1 MDTVLDQLLM
11 NMRRIMR
18 ASDLHSNFIKR
29 TSGLTSPQLLLLKA
43 IDRSTG
49 ATIGELSE
57 QICLSQ
63 ATATTI
69 LDRLEKAGFARR
81 VRSEV
86 DKRKVH
92 VQLTVAGHGVLA
104 EAPPPLQP
112 QFIDQ
117 FSKLQEYDQTAL
129 LSSLQRIADLMEQD
143 PQDDNLDAPDQDQA
157 A

>member
-1 MDTVLDQLLM
+1 METVLDQMLIS
-11 NMRRIMR
+11 MRRIMR

-43 IDRSTG
+43 IKRSQG
-49 ATIGELSE
+49 ASIGELSE
-57 QICLSQ
+57 AICLSQ

-81 VRSEV
+81 VRSDV

-92 VQLTVAGHGVLA
+92 VELTESGEAILA
-104 EAPPPLQP
+104 VAPPALQK

-117 FSKLQEYDQTAL
+117 FSELKEYDQTAL
-129 LSSLQRIADLMEQD
+129 LSSLQRIADLMEQENSED
-143 PQDDNLDAPDQDQA
+143 EPRRVA
-157 A
+157 

>member
-1 MDTVLDQLLM
+1 METVLDQMLLS
-11 NMRRIMR
+11 MRRIMR

-43 IDRSTG
+43 IKRSQD
-49 ATIGELSE
+49 ASIGELSE
-57 QICLSQ
+57 AICLSQ

-81 VRSEV
+81 VRSEI

-92 VQLTVAGHGVLA
+92 VELTDAGEAIL
-104 EAPPPLQP
+104 EDAPPALQT
-112 QFIDQ
+112 QFIEQ
-117 FSKLQEYDQTAL
+117 FCELKEYDQTAL

-143 PQDDNLDAPDQDQA
+143 DNQA
-157 A
+157 DTRQVA

>member
-1 MDTVLDQLLM
+1 METVLDQMLISV
-11 NMRRIMR
+11 RRIMR
-18 ASDLHSNFIKR
+18 AADLHSNFIKR

-43 IDRSTG
+43 IKKSEN
-49 ATIGELSE
+49 ASIGQLSE
-57 QICLSQ
+57 AICLSQ

-69 LDRLEKAGFARR
+69 LDRLERAGFARR

-92 VQLTVAGHGVLA
+92 VELTETGKAIL
-104 EAPPPLQP
+104 EDAPPPLQP

-117 FSKLQEYDQTAL
+117 FSELKEYDQTAL
-129 LSSLQRIADLMEQD
+129 LSSLQRIADLM
-143 PQDDNLDAPDQDQA
+143 DAEESDSEANKA

>member
-1 MDTVLDQLLM
+1 METVLDQMLISV
-11 NMRRIMR
+11 RRIMR
-18 ASDLHSNFIKR
+18 AADLHSNFIKR

-43 IDRSTG
+43 IKNSEN
-49 ATIGELSE
+49 ASIGQLSDA
-57 QICLSQ
+57 ICLSQ

-69 LDRLEKAGFARR
+69 LDRLERAGFARR

-92 VQLTVAGHGVLA
+92 VELTETGQAIL
-104 EAPPPLQP
+104 EDAPPPLQP

-117 FSKLQEYDQTAL
+117 FSELKEYDQTAL
-129 LSSLQRIADLMEQD
+129 LSSLQRIADLM
-143 PQDDNLDAPDQDQA
+143 DQEEANSEANKA

>member
-1 MDTVLDQLLM
+1 METVLDQMLLS
-11 NMRRIMR
+11 MRRIMR

-43 IDRSTG
+43 IQRSEG
-49 ATIGELSE
+49 ASIGELSE
-57 QICLSQ
+57 AICLSQ

-69 LDRLEKAGFARR
+69 LDRLERAGFARR
-81 VRSEV
+81 VRSEI

-92 VQLTVAGHGVLA
+92 VELTESGEAIL
-104 EAPPPLQP
+104 EDAPPALQP

-117 FSKLQEYDQTAL
+117 FTELKEYDQTAL

-143 PQDDNLDAPDQDQA
+143 ENQIEAKQVA
-157 A
+157 

>member
-1 MDTVLDQLLM
+1 MDTVLDQMLLS
-11 NMRRIMR
+11 MRRIMR

-43 IDRSTG
+43 INRSEG

-92 VQLTVAGHGVLA
+92 VELTETGINIL
-104 EAPPPLQP
+104 EDAPPPLQR

-117 FSKLQEYDQTAL
+117 FSELKEYDQTAL
-129 LSSLQRIADLMEQD
+129 LSSLQRIADLMDNEDGKAD
-143 PQDDNLDAPDQDQA
+143 PDDHNRA

>member
-1 MDTVLDQLLM
+1 MDTVLDQMLIS
-11 NMRRIMR
+11 MRRIMR
-18 ASDLHSNFIKR
+18 AADLHSNFIKR

-43 IDRSTG
+43 IQKSKDAS
-49 ATIGELSE
+49 IGELSE
-57 QICLSQ
+57 AICLSQ

-69 LDRLEKAGFARR
+69 LDRLEKAGYARR
-81 VRSEV
+81 VRSEI

-92 VQLTVAGHGVLA
+92 VELTDSGKEILDD
-104 EAPPPLQP
+104 APPPLQP

-117 FSKLQEYDQTAL
+117 FSELKEYDRTAL

-143 PQDDNLDAPDQDQA
+143 EDSDQDQA

>member
-1 MDTVLDQLLM
+1 METVLDQMLISV
-11 NMRRIMR
+11 RRIMR
-18 ASDLHSNFIKR
+18 AADLHSNFIKR

-43 IDRSTG
+43 IKKSEN
-49 ATIGELSE
+49 ASIGQLSE
-57 QICLSQ
+57 AICLSQ

-69 LDRLEKAGFARR
+69 LDRLERAGFARR

-92 VQLTVAGHGVLA
+92 VELTETGKAIL
-104 EAPPPLQP
+104 EDAPPPLQP

-117 FSKLQEYDQTAL
+117 FSELKEYDQTAL
-129 LSSLQRIADLMEQD
+129 LSSLQRIADLM
-143 PQDDNLDAPDQDQA
+143 DQEESDSEANKA

>member
-1 MDTVLDQLLM
+1 METVLDQMLISV
-11 NMRRIMR
+11 RRIMR
-18 ASDLHSNFIKR
+18 AADLHSNFIKR

-43 IDRSTG
+43 IKKSEN
-49 ATIGELSE
+49 ASIGQLSE
-57 QICLSQ
+57 AICLSQ

-69 LDRLEKAGFARR
+69 LDRLERAGFARR

-92 VQLTVAGHGVLA
+92 VELTETGKAIL
-104 EAPPPLQP
+104 EDAPPPLQP

-117 FSKLQEYDQTAL
+117 FSELKEYDQTAL
-129 LSSLQRIADLMEQD
+129 LSSLQRIADLM
-143 PQDDNLDAPDQDQA
+143 DQEEADSEADKA

>member
-1 MDTVLDQLLM
+1 METVLDQMLFS
-11 NMRRIMR
+11 MRRIMR

-43 IDRSTG
+43 IKRSHG
-49 ATIGELSE
+49 ASIGELSE
-57 QICLSQ
+57 AICLSQ

-92 VQLTVAGHGVLA
+92 VELTESGEAIL
-104 EAPPPLQP
+104 EDAPPALQK

-117 FSKLQEYDQTAL
+117 FSELKEYDQTAL
-129 LSSLQRIADLMEQD
+129 LSSLQRIADLMEQEENEAKEAR
-143 PQDDNLDAPDQDQA
+143 QVA
-157 A
+157 

>member
-1 MDTVLDQLLM
+1 MDNVLDQMLM
-11 NMRRIMR
+11 SMRRIMR
-18 ASDLHSNFIKR
+18 ASDLHSSFIKR

-43 IDRSTG
+43 IDRSG
-49 ATIGELSE
+49 EATIGELSE

-92 VQLTVAGHGVLA
+92 VELTESGREIL
-104 EAPPPLQP
+104 EDAPPPLQP
-112 QFIDQ
+112 QFINQ
-117 FSKLQEYDQTAL
+117 FSELKEYDQTAL
-129 LSSLQRIADLMEQD
+129 LSSLQRIADLMESE
-143 PQDDNLDAPDQDQA
+143 DQDRDRA

>member
-1 MDTVLDQLLM
+1 MDTVLDQMLM
-11 NMRRIMR
+11 SMRRIMR

-43 IDRSTG
+43 IDRCG
-49 ATIGELSE
+49 DATIGELSE

-69 LDRLEKAGFARR
+69 LDRLEKAGLARR

-92 VQLTVAGHGVLA
+92 VELTDAGREIL
-104 EAPPPLQP
+104 EDAPPPLQP
-112 QFIDQ
+112 QFINQ
-117 FSKLQEYDQTAL
+117 FSELKEYDQTAL
-129 LSSLQRIADLMEQD
+129 LSSLQRIADLMESE
-143 PQDDNLDAPDQDQA
+143 DQDRDRA